1 MIDRLLVTGLRGQLQ
16 SLPHNIIS
24 YYNMLSIKSCIELG
38 KNARFLSSYNGYI
51 FPYAEID
58 IGIHIYF
65 EMSRSEN
72 ITVHFVSIELESRT
86 VYLISFWSV
95 LVNHA
100 HYCLF
105 YCQLLWRSLF
115 PSSGKLQNRLQQNPK
130 MNEIWILN
138 FETDIWIWNHTKTEK
153 KFPLVYFSQFIKNLL
168 NRVGKFVE
176 SLYKIIE
183 VTMEIM

>member
-1 MIDRLLVTGLRGQLQ
+1 MHRIRQKCT
-16 SLPHNIIS
+16 
-24 YYNMLSIKSCIELG
+24 
-38 KNARFLSSYNGYI
+38 FLSSYNGYI

-95 LVNHA
+95 LVNRA

-105 YCQLLWRSLF
+105 YCQLLWCSLF

-130 MNEIWILN
+130 MNEI
-138 FETDIWIWNHTKTEK
+138 
-153 KFPLVYFSQFIKNLL
+153 
-168 NRVGKFVE
+168 
-176 SLYKIIE
+176 
-183 VTMEIM
+183 